1 MAVKVPVTLSPVDTK
16 RVDAALARIQ
26 SQAKGV
32 SFSGGAQSLENYLDH
47 LVKLLAKPLNLENL

>member
-1 MAVKVPVTLSPVDTK
+1 MVLKVPVTLSPVDTK

-32 SFSGGAQSLENYLDH
+32 SFAGGAQSLE
-47 LVKLLAKPLNLENL
+47 KLSRPLGKNDVIWGY